1 MSPTSLL
8 LVLSLATLNPLP
20 GSDPADDDIRQDLL
34 EARDNFEQKLAAAS
48 LGTIHPQANRRLEFH
63 PNTGRYRFASQRD
76 RAAEVA
82 RLSDALED
90 HQFAILSL
98 ADLGHGRFGVLP
110 VSDDTAIYRY
120 RILQTRQDLV
130 LMKATCDTD
139 DGATNGRQEYEFL
152 IQGPTA
158 ASLTTAAIF
167 PKITGYYVVK
177 IHHHTTL
184 EGTTRVLPL
193 LRELEVDFD
202 DLAEQRDKRFKKPG
216 RIK

>member
-8 LVLSLATLNPLP
+8 LLLSLAILNPLP
-20 GSDPADDDIRQDLL
+20 GSDPADDDIREDLL
-34 EARDNFEQKLAAAS
+34 EARDNFEQKIAAAS

-82 RLSDALED
+82 RLSDALKD
-90 HQFAILSL
+90 HQFAVLSL
-98 ADLGHGRFGVLP
+98 ADFRHGRFGALP
-110 VSDDTAIYRY
+110 ASDNTAIYRY
-120 RILQTRQDLV
+120 RILRTRQDLV
-130 LMKATCDTD
+130 LVKATCYTD
-139 DGATNGRQEYEFL
+139 DGAINGLRKYEFL

-177 IHHHTTL
+177 VHHHTTL

-193 LRELEVDFD
+193 LRELEIDFD
-202 DLAEQRDKRFKKPG
+202 DLAEQRDKGLKKPE